1 MSSRLLRLA
10 IIVIPIV
17 VGLIATAWGLNEY
30 YEATV
35 IITPKTPAPYGILAF
50 SSMNFEIHDIIIW
63 MDRTFVKDNLI
74 DLHFVFGMSITS
86 PLDEET
92 SLDEQIF
99 GFQIPYYVELGKV
112 VARERSGLEPEG
124 ITIEII
130 DEEVHTEGDISIIYV
145 KFIPLAGIEQYEFDV
160 RFNWMNAII
169 KQTFSTYSLSVP
181 ISLSENN
188 TFFEYFS
195 NLNYSVH
202 LPKFSGPFTVN
213 IHLPADCEVRE
224 AIPPITREIIH
235 SHPTD
240 GGYSPDKFLEWS
252 ISIENIPNPAPF
264 PISEVI
270 RVTFESREELARH
283 DRLLFDSGLWLGI
296 GVSNF
301 ISGFYGA
308 LRYISGMQR
317 RVQR

>member
-10 IIVIPIV
+10 IIVAPIV
-17 VGLIATAWGLNEY
+17 LGLVITAWGLNEF

-35 IITPKTPAPYGILAF
+35 IITPKTPPPYGILAF
-50 SSMNFEIHDIIIW
+50 SSMNFEIYDLCIW

-74 DLHFVFGMSITS
+74 DLHFVFGMLVTS

-99 GFQIPYYVELGKV
+99 GFQIPYYVELGEVK
-112 VARERSGLEPEG
+112 ARGRSELEPG
-124 ITIEII
+124 GVTIEIV
-130 DEEVHTEGDISIIYV
+130 DEKVHTEGDISIIYV
-145 KFIPLAGIEQYEFDV
+145 KFIPLTGIKQCEFDV

-169 KQTFSTYSLSVP
+169 KQTFSTYSLSIP

-202 LPKFSGPFTVN
+202 LPKFSGSFLVN
-213 IHLPADCEVRE
+213 IHLPAYCEVRE
-224 AIPPITREIIH
+224 AIPPITRETIH

-240 GGYSPDKFLEWS
+240 GGYTPDKYLEWS
-252 ISIENIPNPAPF
+252 LSIENIPNPEPF

-270 RVTFESREELARH
+270 RVTFENREELARR

-296 GVSNF
+296 GISNL
-301 ISGFYGA
+301 ISGLYGA
-308 LRYISGMQR
+308 LRYISAIQR
-317 RVQR
+317 RVLK